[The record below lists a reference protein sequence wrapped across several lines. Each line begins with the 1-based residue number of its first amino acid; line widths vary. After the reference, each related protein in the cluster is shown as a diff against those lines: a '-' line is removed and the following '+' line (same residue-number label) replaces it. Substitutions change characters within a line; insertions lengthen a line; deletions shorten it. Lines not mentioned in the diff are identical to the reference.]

1 MIGLWIEDGRLALR
15 DDLPVPEPQPGE
27 VRLQVT
33 CAGICS
39 TDLEILRGYAGF
51 TGVPGHEFTA
61 VVETG
66 QGEWSGR
73 RVVGENNA
81 ACGACATCRAGRPG
95 HCPRRTVLGIVG
107 RQGIFAQQVCLP
119 VGNLHVLPD
128 EITDEVAVFTEP
140 LAAALEI
147 QEQVAIR
154 PDMSVLVLG
163 AGRLGQ
169 LIARSLAL
177 TGCRLQVS
185 GRSKEK
191 LQLLDTLGIATITSD
206 VPVAAFDMVVECTG
220 NPEGFR
226 LARRAVRPRGT
237 LVLKSTYADEI
248 SLDMSSLVVDEITL
262 VGSRCGPFSP
272 ALDLLASR
280 QVQVS
285 DLVTARYP
293 LQQGEEAFRRAAEPG
308 SLKVLLTPMA

>member
-1 MIGLWIEDGRLALR
+1 MIGLWIEDGRLTLR

-51 TGVPGHEFTA
+51 TGVPGHEFTG
-61 VVETG
+61 VVEAG

-73 RVVGENNA
+73 RVVGEINA
-81 ACGACATCRAGRPG
+81 ACGACPTCRAGRPG
-95 HCPRRTVLGIVG
+95 HCPQRTVLGIVG

-128 EITDEVAVFTEP
+128 EVADEVAVFTEP

-147 QEQVAIR
+147 QEQVAIQ

-177 TGCRLQVS
+177 TGCRL
-185 GRSKEK
+185 
-191 LQLLDTLGIATITSD
+191 
-206 VPVAAFDMVVECTG
+206 
-220 NPEGFR
+220 
-226 LARRAVRPRGT
+226 
-237 LVLKSTYADEI
+237 
-248 SLDMSSLVVDEITL
+248 
-262 VGSRCGPFSP
+262 
-272 ALDLLASR
+272 
-280 QVQVS
+280 
-285 DLVTARYP
+285 
-293 LQQGEEAFRRAAEPG
+293 
-308 SLKVLLTPMA
+308 